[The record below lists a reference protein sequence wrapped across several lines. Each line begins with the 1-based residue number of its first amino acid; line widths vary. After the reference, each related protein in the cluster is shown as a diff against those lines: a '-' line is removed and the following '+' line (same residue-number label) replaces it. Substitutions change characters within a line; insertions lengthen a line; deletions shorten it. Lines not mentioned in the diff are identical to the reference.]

1 MNSENNIIYPSIE
14 RTAEMSDITCYTI
27 CDERNSMDAFRD
39 IPEEEMPP
47 YIKSLRK
54 EAEGTG
60 SGLKKVIISADS
72 EPVAVKCA
80 KYLLT
85 NEAYMRAYKDLKAAE
100 DGNLQSY
107 GVYYDDILMDDY
119 DISDSDLKLVK
130 FGKTAKINEVPVN
143 IYVKI
148 LDGVES
154 DAIIYEGLQSG
165 CDDLSDMIY
174 GILSKNAECSYIWIT
189 PDVADAPWVTEL
201 RMRYGYDL
209 FNIEEPTVEYY
220 EQIFE
225 KLLDEE
231 GCHLAKD
238 LTVSD
243 MAGRIMKLRGASF
256 SEEDLEWMIK
266 RAVIAHGKTVSNEPL
281 TLDDFAISG
290 NSQRSAYERLESMPA
305 LSDVKEMITEQVA
318 LLKERRRNK
327 SLSDMHGSMI
337 FYGNPGTAKTTCAML
352 LAEIMADSGITGASF
367 TAASRADIIGQYV
380 GATAVKVSAL
390 FDKARGGVLFVDEA
404 GFFLNTGAGGYVN
417 EALKE
422 FVRFMEL
429 YPDVTVVFAMYEREA
444 EEFLSLD
451 EGLAS
456 RISRMI
462 EFRDYTSKEMIEI
475 FKYMAR
481 EKGYSVEFGVSELIN
496 GYLNPLK
503 KEKSFGNARE
513 VRKLMES
520 SIIAHSVRISGKS
533 AAKKDVLTT
542 ADVAK
547 GIDRIRKTPKK
558 KEFGFRYCTEGSG
571 ALRLNTK
578 G

>member
-1 MNSENNIIYPSIE
+1 MNSENKIIYPGIE

-39 IPEEEMPP
+39 IPEEDMPP

-60 SGLKKVIISADS
+60 SGLKKVIISAAS

-80 KYLLT
+80 KYLLA
-85 NEAYMRAYKDLKAAE
+85 NEAYMRAYKDIKTAE
-100 DGNLQSY
+100 DENLQLH
-107 GVYYDDILMDDY
+107 GVYYDDILLEDY
-119 DISDSDLKLVK
+119 DISDSDLKLMK

-143 IYVKI
+143 IYVKL
-148 LDGVES
+148 LDAVES

-174 GILSKNAECSYIWIT
+174 GILSKNAEYSYIWIT
-189 PDVADAPWVTEL
+189 PNMADAPWVTEL
-201 RMRYGYDL
+201 RMRHGYDL
-209 FNIEEPTVEYY
+209 FNIEEPTAEYY
-220 EQIFE
+220 EQVFE

-243 MAGRIMKLRGASF
+243 ITGRIMKLRGASF

-266 RAVIAHGKTVSNEPL
+266 RAVLVHGKTVNNEPL

-305 LSDVKEMITEQVA
+305 LSEVKEMIAEQVA

-327 SLSDMHGSMI
+327 SLKDMHGSMI
-337 FYGNPGTAKTTCAML
+337 FFGNPGTAKTTCAML
-352 LAEIMADSGITGASF
+352 LAEIMADSGIIGASF

-475 FKYMAR
+475 FRYMAR
-481 EKGYSVEFGVSELIN
+481 EKGYSVESGVSELIT

-513 VRKLMES
+513 VRKLIES

-533 AAKKDVLTT
+533 ATKKDVLTT
-542 ADVAK
+542 ADVTK
-547 GIDRIRKTPKK
+547 GIDRIRRTPKK
-558 KEFGFRYCTEGSG
+558 KEFGFRYCTEGNG
-571 ALRLNTK
+571 ALRLNTR